1 MDSIDQKDRYIK
13 SILEKSTKDKQE
25 DTMEIQKLQQKNYEL
40 NKKLL
45 EAGNRYVKL
54 DDVGEFTE

>member
-13 SILEKSTKDKQE
+13 KILEKSTKDKQE